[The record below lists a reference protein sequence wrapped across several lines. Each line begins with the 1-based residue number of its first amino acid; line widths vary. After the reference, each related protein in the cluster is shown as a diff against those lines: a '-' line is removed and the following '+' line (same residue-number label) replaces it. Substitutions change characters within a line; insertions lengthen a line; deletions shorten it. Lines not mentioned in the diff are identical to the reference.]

1 MESLME
7 GQSYTIVFMYLFWDL
22 SLLRIYKCN
31 QGLIQSRWLHV
42 PAVGLHDKISNYTVT
57 L

>member
-1 MESLME
+1 ME

-22 SLLRIYKCN
+22 SVLRIYKCN

-57 L
+57 F